1 MDRVLN
7 QGRRGSPAFLLALL
21 AGGGAWA
28 QEGAATAQIDTGDT
42 AWVLASAGLVLLMTP
57 GLAFFYGGLVRR
69 KNVLSILM
77 QCFMAMCLVTVLW
90 VVAGYSLAFG
100 PDVKGLIGNLD
111 WAFLRGVGGA
121 PNPDYAPT
129 IPHTAFM
136 AFQLKF
142 AIITP
147 ALIIGA
153 FAERMRF
160 SAFCLFVLSWSLLVY
175 TPVAHWVWGVGGFLR
190 NMGALDFA
198 GGTVVHVN
206 AGMAA
211 LAAALVLGK
220 RLGSLSP
227 PHSLPLAILGAGM
240 LWFGWFGFNAGS
252 ALGANALASNA
263 FVTTHIA
270 TAVAGLGWSLMD
282 WFFHHKPTT
291 LGMIT
296 GAVAGLVSITPACGF
311 VTPIGAMWI
320 GLGAAVICWL
330 SVTVMK
336 TKFGYDDTLDAFGVH
351 GVGGIWGA
359 LATGLFATKLVNPAG
374 ADGLFYGNP
383 RQFIVQ
389 LEATVLTMVFSFVA
403 SYILL
408 KIVDRIVGL
417 RVTEQEERIG
427 LDLTQHRESAYT
439 TID

>member
-1 MDRVLN
+1 
-7 QGRRGSPAFLLALL
+7 
-21 AGGGAWA
+21 
-28 QEGAATAQIDTGDT
+28 
-42 AWVLASAGLVLLMTP
+42 
-57 GLAFFYGGLVRR
+57 
-69 KNVLSILM
+69 
-77 QCFMAMCLVTVLW
+77 
-90 VVAGYSLAFG
+90 
-100 PDVKGLIGNLD
+100 
-111 WAFLRGVGGA
+111 
-121 PNPDYAPT
+121 
-129 IPHTAFM
+129 
-136 AFQLKF
+136 
-142 AIITP
+142 
-147 ALIIGA
+147 
-153 FAERMRF
+153 
-160 SAFCLFVLSWSLLVY
+160 
-175 TPVAHWVWGVGGFLR
+175 
-190 NMGALDFA
+190 
-198 GGTVVHVN
+198 
-206 AGMAA
+206 
-211 LAAALVLGK
+211 
-220 RLGSLSP
+220 
-227 PHSLPLAILGAGM
+227 
-240 LWFGWFGFNAGS
+240 
-252 ALGANALASNA
+252 
-263 FVTTHIA
+263 
-270 TAVAGLGWSLMD
+270 MD